1 MEDVCFALP
10 VLAGRT
16 EDARAFMRELDGS
29 RKADFDKS
37 ERRIGIVK
45 ECWFLQHLSQGD
57 ILIGFMVRSR
67 FRLIVKS
74 SMSSLIIVFEDLH
87 WIDTDTQAL
96 LDLLADSIADARV
109 HAESGRRRSSASP
122 PSIPCGTSPE

>member
-45 ECWFLQHLSQGD
+45 ECWFLQQLSQGD
-57 ILIGFMVRSR
+57 ILI
-67 FRLIVKS
+67 RL
-74 SMSSLIIVFEDLH
+74 
-87 WIDTDTQAL
+87 WI
-96 LDLLADSIADARV
+96 
-109 HAESGRRRSSASP
+109 
-122 PSIPCGTSPE
+122 